1 MVSLLDAAG
10 NSGATAP
17 AFSRKSP
24 TEDQKTP
31 LNFTDYYLLKEIK
44 IKYFTLCESEK
55 SGWQIQDWYAN
66 PESW

>member
-55 SGWQIQDWYAN
+55 SG
-66 PESW
+66 